1 MKRNRKIL
9 NIAEIF
15 LFILIVIF
23 IVINIVQKPIIS
35 KTAANKINNVS
46 NTAASDNSAQ
56 TKTTSNSNST
66 SNNTSSEQNP
76 PATVETPKDNN
87 KPREFTEGN
96 LKHNDKGLRI
106 FMYHSIDYEKGNELR
121 IPKEQFREQMK
132 YLKDNG
138 YTTLTLAEAY
148 AFFTENKPVPVKS
161 VVLTFDDGY
170 VDNYTN
176 AFPVLKEFGLK
187 GTVFMITDL
196 VDKYPAYLNSEQL
209 KEMDKYGFDVESH
222 TVNHDPPL
230 NELTYDQQ
238 LQTIKDSK
246 AFLEKTLNKKVNFF
260 AYPYG
265 KWNENSIKA
274 LKECG
279 YSMAVT
285 TAGEIANKSNGIFT
299 LDRTYISANYNLQD
313 FIKRLSVPD

>member
-1 MKRNRKIL
+1 MKKNKKIL
-9 NIAEIF
+9 NF
-15 LFILIVIF
+15 SKLLLFIFIVIF
-23 IVINIVQKPIIS
+23 IIIAIVQKPTLT
-35 KTAANKINNVS
+35 KTAENKLSSNTNIGTDTAAS
-46 NTAASDNSAQ
+46 NTASSSNDNISKDGTQAP
-56 TKTTSNSNST
+56 S
-66 SNNTSSEQNP
+66 NTSEESKE
-76 PATVETPKDNN
+76 NN
-87 KPREFTEGN
+87 KPREFKEGN

-121 IPKEQFREQMK
+121 VPKEQFREQMK

-148 AFFTENKPVPVKS
+148 AFFKEDKPVPQKS

-170 VDNYTN
+170 VDNYNN

-196 VDKYPAYLNSEQL
+196 VDKYAGYLNSEQL

-230 NELTYDQQ
+230 NELSYEKQYET
-238 LQTIKDSK
+238 LKNSKD
-246 AFLEKTLNKKVNFF
+246 FLEKTLNKKVEFF

-265 KWNENSIKA
+265 KWNQNSIKA
-274 LKECG
+274 LQELEYK
-279 YSMAVT
+279 MAVT
-285 TAGEIANKSNGIFT
+285 TAGEVADKSNGIYT
-299 LDRTYISANYNLQD
+299 LNRTYISANYNLQD
-313 FIKRLSVPD
+313 FIQRLSVPE